1 MSVVVAAVAKSPQRW
16 TLVGLLAVLA
26 ASLFAFGHIAE
37 DYLTNDP
44 LVDWDVRFALW
55 LHDHSSGGLVSFF
68 RVVTNAGNTI
78 VLLVLA
84 AAVVTLFARA
94 GRTHAAATLILAL
107 GGAAILNG
115 LLKLLFHRSRPEVAF
130 VHLATYSFPSGH
142 AAVTT
147 ATFTT
152 LAFLIGRRSTRRR
165 SAAMGAAAVG
175 LIALVDFSRLY
186 LGAHY
191 LSDVLAGTSFGLSWA
206 CVCLIGYTLWSDR
219 RLRREGRRE
228 LGG

>member
-1 MSVVVAAVAKSPQRW
+1 MSVVVAAVARSPQRW

-26 ASLFAFGHIAE
+26 GSLFAFAHITE

-55 LHDHSSGGLVSFF
+55 LHDHSSGNAVSFF
-68 RVVTNAGNTI
+68 KIVTNAGNTI
-78 VLLVLA
+78 VLLILA
-84 AAVVTLFARA
+84 GAVVTVFARA
-94 GRTHAAATLILAL
+94 GRTHASATLLTAL

-115 LLKLLFHRSRPEVAF
+115 LLKLLFHRQRPEVGF
-130 VHLATYSFPSGH
+130 VHLETYSFPSGH

-152 LAFLIGRRSTRRR
+152 LAFLIGRRSTNRR
-165 SAAMGAAAVG
+165 SAAMGVGAVA
-175 LIALVDFSRLY
+175 LIVLVDFSRLY

-191 LSDVLAGTSFGLSWA
+191 LSDVLAGTCFGLSWA
-206 CVCLIGYTLWSDR
+206 CVCLIAYTLWSDR
-219 RLRREGRRE
+219 RLRLARRMPDE
-228 LGG
+228 